1 MTGKKQKIVQA
12 VVIALITI
20 IAGTGLIV
28 MSNANPMDAYTN
40 FFRGI
45 FGNLNGFCEVFVKA
59 TPLIFTGLGC
69 AVAFRTVF
77 SILEPKVSF
86 TWERLH
92 RPWWPLDFREFREL
106 DGLFWPL

>member
-69 AVAFRTVF
+69 AVAFRTGFFNIV
-77 SILEPKVSF
+77 
-86 TWERLH
+86 
-92 RPWWPLDFREFREL
+92 
-106 DGLFWPL
+106 

>member
-20 IAGTGLIV
+20 IVGTGLIV

-45 FGNLNGFCEVFVKA
+45 FGNLNDSARYLLK
-59 TPLIFTGLGC
+59 
-69 AVAFRTVF
+69 R
-77 SILEPKVSF
+77 
-86 TWERLH
+86 H
-92 RPWWPLDFREFREL
+92 R
-106 DGLFWPL
+106 